1 MLPATIA
8 SIPKAFAEIKTWT
21 IDAWEGD
28 HRAAARQAL
37 KDLLEHRLRGAVDAY
52 LHAVQ
57 RQGLPDRR
65 NGSYPRHLLTEL
77 GDLELAIPR
86 TRTFSPLAILRQYAG
101 RFARRAA
108 PVERLILLA
117 FTLGLA
123 TRKVGRALLPLLG
136 EPVSAATV
144 SQVAKQLDAAVA
156 AYHRRPLAD
165 RYPVLVLDGVVLKRK
180 TGVGAQKR
188 VVLVA
193 LGIRPDGTREVL
205 DFRQARAE
213 SQGEWEGFLSDLS
226 RRGLVGQTLQLIVTD
241 GGSGLQA
248 ALPVV
253 YGTIPVQ
260 RCWAHKTR
268 NVLDRVRRADQAAVK
283 RSLHAIS
290 HAPTLRAAQ
299 QAAQRLVARW
309 QAAYPDAVRCL
320 TRDLPELL
328 AFLQVRAPL
337 PPEALRTTNA
347 IERRFREV
355 RRRTR
360 PMGTFSD
367 HTSIDRILFAVFS
380 HENQK
385 EGTASPFL
393 LTQNS

>member
-8 SIPKAFAEIKTWT
+8 SIPKAFAEIKAWT
-21 IDAWEGD
+21 IDTWEGD

-37 KDLLEHRLRGAVDAY
+37 KDLLEQRLRGAVEAY

-65 NGSYPRHLLTEL
+65 NGTYPRHLLTEL
-77 GDLELAIPR
+77 GDLALAIPR
-86 TRTFSPLAILRQYAG
+86 TRTFSPLALLRQYAG

-193 LGIRPDGTREVL
+193 LGIRPDGKREVL
-205 DFRQARAE
+205 DFRQARSE
-213 SQGEWEGFLSDLS
+213 SQAEWEGFLSDLA
-226 RRGLVGQTLQLIVTD
+226 RRGLVGQALQLIVTD

-248 ALPVV
+248 ALPLV
-253 YGTIPVQ
+253 YGAIPVQ

-290 HAPTLRAAQ
+290 HAPTLRDAQ
-299 QAAQRLVARW
+299 QAAQRFVARW
-309 QAAYPDAVRCL
+309 QAAYPNAVRCL
-320 TRDLPELL
+320 TGDLPELL
-328 AFLQVRAPL
+328 AFFQVKSPL
-337 PPEALRTTNA
+337 PPAALRTTNA

-367 HTSIDRILFAVFS
+367 HTSIDRIVFAVFS
-380 HENQK
+380 HENHK
-385 EGTASPFL
+385 EGTATPFL
-393 LTQNS
+393 LTQHS